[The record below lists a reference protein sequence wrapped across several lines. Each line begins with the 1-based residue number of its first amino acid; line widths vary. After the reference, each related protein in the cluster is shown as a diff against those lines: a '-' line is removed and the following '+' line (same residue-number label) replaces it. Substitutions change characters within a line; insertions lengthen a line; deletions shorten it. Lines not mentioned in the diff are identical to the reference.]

1 MPLPLDQIAAVV
13 LAGGFGT
20 RIRHI
25 LPHLPKPMAPVAGRP
40 FIEWVVR
47 FLAHQGVPRVLIS
60 THHLAETIQDH
71 FAGRQ
76 IATTHVT
83 CLKEETPLGTAGG
96 FVHAA
101 QSSAQKPSGWLVL
114 NGDSLLLTPIAPLLD
129 ALDPKTD
136 AAIFGLPV
144 PDASR
149 YGSLEINSQG
159 NLVRFAE
166 KRPGPATIN
175 AGVYF
180 FRRTTLEDFPAQRPL
195 SFETEVFPELI
206 ARGKTI
212 RVVSA
217 DAPFLDIGTEA
228 SLKEAEAF
236 ILQHQDQFTIPG
248 ANAK

>member
-1 MPLPLDQIAAVV
+1 MSLPLDQIGAVV

-20 RIRHI
+20 RIQHI

-40 FIEWVVR
+40 FIEWVIR
-47 FLAHQGVPRVLIS
+47 FLAKQEIPRVLIS
-60 THHLAETIQDH
+60 THHLAGTIHDH

-76 IATTHVT
+76 IGRTQIT

-101 QSSAQKPSGWLVL
+101 HSSAQKPSAWLVL
-114 NGDSLLLTPIAPLLD
+114 NGDSLILTPFAPLLS
-129 ALDPKTD
+129 ALRPQTE
-136 AAIFGLPV
+136 AAIFGLSV

-149 YGSLEINSQG
+149 YGSLEIDSQG

-166 KRPGPATIN
+166 KRPGAAIIN

-180 FRRTTLEDFPAQRPL
+180 FRRTALEQFPTHRPL

-212 RVVSA
+212 RVVTA
-217 DAPFLDIGTEA
+217 NAPFLDIGTEA

-236 ILQHQDQFTIPG
+236 ILQHQDQFYLEDLK
-248 ANAK
+248 AR